1 MEENSDTDLFVE
13 FSRNIHTI
21 VFTLSSKTLNT
32 FDDHAK
38 SSEAC

>member
-1 MEENSDTDLFVE
+1 MEENSHTDLFVE
-13 FSRNIHTI
+13 FPTNIHTLL
-21 VFTLSSKTLNT
+21 FTLSFETLNT